1 MNKLFQFVAL
11 LSVISLFGCPYTSQ
25 IPISEPET
33 KMDKRLLGKYQTVE
47 DQAIESKA
55 FLEIEEGNV
64 TSYRVSD
71 HKFNSTDSTFTVTN
85 YVAYESR
92 IDDVSFFNVLEEGK
106 APYMIYRIDN
116 ISGNSFRLMEVTDN
130 IDEKFET
137 SADLAAFLRKYK
149 DVSFL
154 YSKEETVYRRMTE

>member
-1 MNKLFQFVAL
+1 MNKLIQLIAL
-11 LSVISLFGCPYTSQ
+11 VGILSLFGCPYTSQ

-33 KMDKRLLGKYQTVE
+33 KMDKRLIGKYQTVE

-55 FLEIEEGNV
+55 FMEIEAGNV

-71 HKFNSTDSTFTVTN
+71 HKFNSADSTFSVTN

-92 IDDVSFFNVLEEGK
+92 IDDVSFFNILEEGK
-106 APYMIYRIDN
+106 APYMIYRVDK
-116 ISGNSFRLMEVTDN
+116 ISENSFRLMEVTDN

-137 SADLAAFLRKYK
+137 SADFAAFLSRYK

-154 YSKEETVYRRMTE
+154 YSKEETVYRRMAE